1 MTSYNH
7 DHCRVGSYTA
17 RALLVSLLVLCSC
30 NRHTPAEVV
39 KSSSGNAA
47 VLVLQIQNQETTAIA
62 ICPTV
67 LVVLDSEALESV
79 VPFGQQSLP
88 MVAELYDNAY
98 IGRSGSNEQAQFFPI
113 DSVEYSFIEL
123 QAGRSLTLICSGL
136 EKLKPASPDNVRIR
150 IPVWAASDLR
160 RDSNA
165 AESTVD
171 TVRLVFH
178 ASNESSGQYVSN
190 VTVPEL
196 TSRYDSKS
204 VRWLERK
211 VVKKITTQAT
221 WR

>member
-1 MTSYNH
+1 MTLYNH
-7 DHCRVGSYTA
+7 DHQRVGSFLA

-30 NRHTPAEVV
+30 NRQTPAEVV
-39 KSSSGNAA
+39 KNDSGYAA
-47 VLVLQIQNQETTAIA
+47 ELVMLIQNQETTAIA

-67 LVVLDSEALESV
+67 LVVLDSDALESV

-88 MVAELYDNAY
+88 MVAELYDRAY
-98 IGRSGSNEQAQFFPI
+98 IGRSGSNEQAQYFPI

-136 EKLKPASPDNVRIR
+136 EKLKLASPDNVRIR

-190 VTVPEL
+190 VAFPEL
-196 TSRYDSKS
+196 TPRYDSKS
-204 VRWLERK
+204 VRWLESK
-211 VVKKITTQAT
+211 VVTKITTQAT
-221 WR
+221 